1 MASDIQYTF
10 VMTNYGIVTN
20 CNWKAPSPQEV
31 LLQER
36 PIQFTLSVWK
46 NAGYKVMS
54 YEA

>member
-10 VMTNYGIVTN
+10 VMTNYGIVT
-20 CNWKAPSPQEV
+20 NWKAPSPQEV

-54 YEA
+54 CEA